1 MLKLDLL
8 GMNIPTAGI
17 KDFLEKKRGFKSV
30 GENTLAVRMNTKYY
44 VAQENDTLGI
54 PLLEEENNYVIIRA
68 QFNSDKHSLVC
79 GVMGSL
85 KNVLH
90 KEKRDLI
97 FHANKSL
104 WGAKLCM
111 NSEEMFLVS
120 SLQFNLYEEISEN
133 LIDEAVN
140 DLSNCADL
148 LFQTLIEATK

>member
-1 MLKLDLL
+1 
-8 GMNIPTAGI
+8 
-17 KDFLEKKRGFKSV
+17 
-30 GENTLAVRMNTKYY
+30 MNTKYY
-44 VAQENDTLGI
+44 VAQENDTPGI
-54 PLLEEENNYVIIRA
+54 HLLEEENNYVIIRA
-68 QFNSDKHSLVC
+68 QFDSDKHSLVC

-120 SLQFNLYEEISEN
+120 SLQFNLYEEISEDI
-133 LIDEAVN
+133 IDEAVN
-140 DLSNCADL
+140 DLRNCADL
-148 LFQTLIEATK
+148 LFQSIIEATK